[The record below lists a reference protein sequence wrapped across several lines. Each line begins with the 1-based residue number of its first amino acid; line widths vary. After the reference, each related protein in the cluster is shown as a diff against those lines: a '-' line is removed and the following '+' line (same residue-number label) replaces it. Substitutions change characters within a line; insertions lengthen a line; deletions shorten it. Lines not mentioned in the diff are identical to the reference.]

1 MQKQTIQ
8 IQQSLFSEQEA
19 VQKSSFVES
28 YLKAHK
34 EVKEALQDGILSSC
48 YMTDFICLAYAM
60 WLDENSKGV
69 QDIDKDYLNFVLNR
83 NFKFFAIP
91 KNDSLMLKVSGNL
104 TQIED
109 EFDRLMTF
117 EQDSYKDA
125 ILGKYKTMHPEATT
139 EELIEMVADALVGD
153 EMFTSEKWSTQLSE
167 LFELRNRAYWIYTHM
182 MEMNI
187 IENAPQ
193 EIAVNVVQNPQNS
206 YLQMTDFVYR
216 QLDMRSI
223 SVLRQKMLFS
233 ADVQKVYFNN
243 IPLTCR
249 AAEAIIFLARGTKE
263 QVDLVRNYLLT
274 DQGGS
279 LNFRK
284 LRRVISSLPYL
295 TNESLAYITPF
306 MEPFAKIIGE
316 ADREFIEYAIDNGFI
331 PEESMSEI
339 NDIFEVMLNDDDDNQ
354 GDENQESEFEHLF
367 KEVCN
372 ELPEE
377 VRKQFDDT
385 SNKHTS
391 FMNLK
396 FEDNEEVNKENIR
409 KKILAIVEKL
419 GSDSH
424 SDITT
429 LSDIL
434 YEWFPYEN
442 LLELSE
448 KEQTSGV
455 MDGSPPAN
463 YYNLINKIQE
473 NNLKPKIVFTP
484 EMQVK
489 VEELK
494 EELPNFADV
503 IDFIVTEVKL
513 NLIYNGKMSFTP
525 ILLLGDAGLGKT
537 YVAKEIAGILK
548 TGFDFI
554 DFGSAS
560 ASWLL
565 KGSSMQW
572 KAAAPGKILEAMA
585 NSNTINPVV
594 LYDEIDKGIGSGRS
608 YPPEVVLYQ
617 LFEKNNS
624 SMFEDE
630 FLGMHFDAST
640 IINICTANTRN
651 NIPQPLQS
659 RLNIFEVKKL
669 NAEQTRFL
677 AQKMYKKM
685 VNEYTIFSEK
695 LDESIL
701 DLFKDMVPRE
711 IDRALRTL
719 LIENTKRLSMEDL
732 LKGRKNK
739 INLVKYTVEV
749 SKKPT
754 IGFTL

>member
-1 MQKQTIQ
+1 MQKQKIQ
-8 IQQSLFSEQEA
+8 IQQTLFPEQEA

-28 YLKAHK
+28 YLKANK
-34 EVKEALQDGILSSC
+34 ELKEEIQDGVLASC

-60 WLDENSKGV
+60 WLDENDKGV
-69 QDIDKDYLNFVLNR
+69 QDIDNDYLSFVLNE
-83 NFKFFAIP
+83 NFKFFALP
-91 KNDSLMLKVSGNL
+91 TDDALMLKVSDSL
-104 TQIED
+104 AEIE
-109 EFDRLMTF
+109 ENFDKLIAS
-117 EQDSYKDA
+117 EEVAHKDA
-125 ILGKYKTMHPEATT
+125 ILNKCKAMNPEATT
-139 EELIEMVADALVGD
+139 EQLIEITADALVGED
-153 EMFTSEKWSTQLSE
+153 MFCSDKWSNQLCE

-182 MEMNI
+182 MEMDI
-187 IENAPQ
+187 MENTPQ
-193 EIAVNVVQNPQNS
+193 EVSVSVLQNPQNG
-206 YLQMTDFVYR
+206 YLQMKDFAYR
-216 QLDMRSI
+216 QLSVRSI
-223 SVLRQKMLFS
+223 SVLSQKMVLS
-233 ADVQKVYFNN
+233 ADVQKVYFNDVL
-243 IPLTCR
+243 LTCR
-249 AAEAIIFLARGTKE
+249 AAEAIIFLSRGTKE
-263 QVDLVRNYLLT
+263 QVELIKNYLLT

-279 LNFRK
+279 LKFRK
-284 LRRVISSLPYL
+284 LRRVISALPYL
-295 TNESLAYITPF
+295 TNESLAYIAPF
-306 MEPFAKIIGE
+306 MEPFAKILGDS
-316 ADREFIEYAIDNGFI
+316 DRKFIEYAIDNGFI
-331 PEESMSEI
+331 PEESMAEI
-339 NDIFEVMLNDDDDNQ
+339 GDIFAVVLNDEDEGNGLDDEED
-354 GDENQESEFEHLF
+354 EFERLF

-385 SNKHTS
+385 NSKQPS

-396 FEDNEEVNKENIR
+396 FEDDEEVNKENIR

-442 LLELSE
+442 MVELRE

-455 MDGSPPAN
+455 MDGPPPAN
-463 YYNLINKIQE
+463 YFNLIDKIQE
-473 NNLKPKIVFTP
+473 NSLKPKIVFTP
-484 EMQVK
+484 EMQIK

-537 YVAKEIAGILK
+537 YVAKEIAKILK

-685 VNEYTIFSEK
+685 VNEYTIFNEE

-701 DLFKDMVPRE
+701 DLFKEMVPRE
-711 IDRALRTL
+711 IDRALKSL

-739 INLVKYTVEV
+739 INIVKYNVEV

-754 IGFTL
+754 IGFTH

>member
-1 MQKQTIQ
+1 MQKQKIQ
-8 IQQSLFSEQEA
+8 IQQTLFPEQEA

-28 YLKAHK
+28 YLKASK
-34 EVKEALQDGILSSC
+34 EVKEELQNGVLSSC

-60 WLDENSKGV
+60 WLDENDKGIE
-69 QDIDKDYLNFVLNR
+69 DIDNDYLSFVLNE
-83 NFKFFAIP
+83 NFKFFALP
-91 KNDSLMLKVSGNL
+91 KDDSLMLKVSDNL
-104 TQIED
+104 TEIED
-109 EFDRLMTF
+109 EFDKLLKF
-117 EQDSYKDA
+117 EENSHKDL
-125 ILGKYKTMHPEATT
+125 ILNKCKAMNPEATT
-139 EELIEMVADALVGD
+139 EQLIDIAADALVG
-153 EMFTSEKWSTQLSE
+153 ESMFSSEKWSTQLCE

-182 MEMNI
+182 MEMDI
-187 IENAPQ
+187 MENAPQ
-193 EIAVNVVQNPQNS
+193 EVSVSVLQNPQNG
-206 YLQMTDFVYR
+206 YLQMKDFAYR
-216 QLDMRSI
+216 QLSMRSI
-223 SVLRQKMLFS
+223 SVLGQKMVLS
-233 ADVQKVYFNN
+233 ADVQNVYFNDVL
-243 IPLTCR
+243 LTCR
-249 AAEAIIFLARGTKE
+249 AAEAIIFLSRGTAE
-263 QVDLVRNYLLT
+263 QVDLIKNYLLT
-274 DQGGS
+274 DQNGS
-279 LNFRK
+279 LKFRK

-295 TNESLAYITPF
+295 TNESLAYISPF
-306 MEPFAKIIGE
+306 MKPFAKILGDS
-316 ADREFIEYAIDNGFI
+316 DRKFIEYAIDNGFI
-331 PEESMSEI
+331 PEEAMAEI
-339 NDIFEVMLNDDDDNQ
+339 GDIFAVVLNEDEDEQDMDDQ
-354 GDENQESEFEHLF
+354 KTEFEHLF

-377 VRKQFDDT
+377 IRKQFDDT
-385 SNKHTS
+385 NSKQSS

-396 FEDNEEVNKENIR
+396 FEDDEEVNKENIR

-442 LLELSE
+442 MIKLSE
-448 KEQTSGV
+448 KEQTSFG
-455 MDGSPPAN
+455 MDSPAPAN
-463 YYNLINKIQE
+463 YYNLIDKIQE
-473 NNLKPKIVFTP
+473 NSLKPKIVFTP
-484 EMQVK
+484 EMEVK
-489 VEELK
+489 VAELK

-513 NLIYNGKMSFTP
+513 NLIYNGRMSFTP

-537 YVAKEIAGILK
+537 YVAKEIARIFK

-572 KAAAPGKILEAMA
+572 KSAAPGKILEAMA

-624 SMFEDE
+624 SVFEDE

-659 RLNIFEVKKL
+659 RLNVFEVKKL
-669 NAEQTRFL
+669 NVEQTRFL
-677 AQKMYKKM
+677 TQKMYKKM
-685 VNEYTIFSEK
+685 INEYTIFNDT

-701 DLFKDMVPRE
+701 DLFKEMVPRE
-711 IDRALRTL
+711 IDRALKSL
-719 LIENTKRLSMEDL
+719 LIENTKRLSMEEL
-732 LKGRKNK
+732 LKARKNK
-739 INLVKYTVEV
+739 ISVVKYNVEV
-749 SKKPT
+749 TKKPT
-754 IGFTL
+754 IGFTH